1 MNEST
6 NTASRPGSSQAG
18 SADRQML
25 AHVEKWMA
33 VIREIS
39 NARGK

>member
-1 MNEST
+1 MNKSA
-6 NTASRPGSSQAG
+6 NTSSKNGSLRSD
-18 SADRQML
+18 SSDRQML

>member
-6 NTASRPGSSQAG
+6 NTPSKNGSPRSD
-18 SADRQML
+18 SSDRQML